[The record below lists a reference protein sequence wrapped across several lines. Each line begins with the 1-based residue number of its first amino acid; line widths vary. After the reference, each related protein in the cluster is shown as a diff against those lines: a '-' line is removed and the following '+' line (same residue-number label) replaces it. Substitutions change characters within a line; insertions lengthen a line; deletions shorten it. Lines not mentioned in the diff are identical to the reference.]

1 MRTANVNGVELA
13 YDVQGEGEP
22 VLFIH
27 GAIWADFL
35 RPLADQTAFREVQ
48 RIRYHRR
55 GYGESGGP
63 AGGFDLQAV
72 DIVALLDHLEVDRA
86 HLVGHSEGAMIALVL
101 ATSYPD
107 RVRSL
112 ALLEPLP
119 PSSWLAVND
128 FADLL
133 GILGP
138 AFEAMVG
145 RYQAGDIAGAY
156 DSLFEPTGLDWRR
169 AAEAAGPGVVDQGI
183 KDAATFVEG
192 EASELIEWNYG
203 VEQAATIDSP
213 VLSWSTTSEN
223 PINPAVRAFLYE
235 LLPQRDEVILES
247 GDHFSVTTDPAAVAE
262 PIAEFIS
269 RHSAAH
275 RTNTDPPQP
284 HRRSSRRPPRPTTSV
299 AS

>member
-1 MRTANVNGVELA
+1 MRTTHVNGIELA

-22 VLFIH
+22 VLFVH

-35 RPLADQTAFREVQ
+35 RPLAEQPAFSGFQ

-63 AGGFDLQAV
+63 AGGFGMQAADV
-72 DIVALLDHLEVDRA
+72 VALLDHLDVDRA

-101 ATSYPD
+101 AASSPD

-119 PSSWLAVND
+119 SSSWLAASD

-145 RYQAGDIAGAY
+145 RYRAGDIAGAY
-156 DSLFEPTGLDWRR
+156 QSLFEPTGLDWRA
-169 AAEAAGPGVVDQGI
+169 AAEAAGAGVVDQGI
-183 KDAATFVEG
+183 RDAATFVEG
-192 EASELIEWNYG
+192 EASELIEWSFG
-203 VEQAATIDSP
+203 VEQAATIHSP
-213 VLSWSTTSEN
+213 VLSWASASQN
-223 PINPAVRAFLYE
+223 PINPAVRAFLCE
-235 LLPQRDEVILES
+235 LFPHREEVILEG
-247 GDHFSVTTDPAAVAE
+247 GDHFSVTTDPTAVAE
-262 PIAEFIS
+262 PLADFVS
-269 RHSAAH
+269 RHSAAAAL
-275 RTNTDPPQP
+275 T
-284 HRRSSRRPPRPTTSV
+284 
-299 AS
+299 

>member
-1 MRTANVNGVELA
+1 MKTTSVNDIELA

-35 RPLADQTAFREVQ
+35 RPLAEQQAFNGFQ

-63 AGGFDLQAV
+63 ADGFDMQAA

-101 ATSYPD
+101 AASYPD

-119 PSSWLAVND
+119 PSSWLAAGD
-128 FADLL
+128 FAEVLELL
-133 GILGP
+133 AP

-156 DSLFEPTGLDWRR
+156 DALFEPTGLDWR
-169 AAEAAGPGVVDQGI
+169 AAAQAAGP
-183 KDAATFVEG
+183 APSTR
-192 EASELIEWNYG
+192 ASR
-203 VEQAATIDSP
+203 T
-213 VLSWSTTSEN
+213 
-223 PINPAVRAFLYE
+223 
-235 LLPQRDEVILES
+235 PQRSSRAKLPPWSS
-247 GDHFSVTTDPAAVAE
+247 GTTGSSKRQRSTAQCSRGVPPRRTRSTPRRE
-262 PIAEFIS
+262 PSSTSCS
-269 RHSAAH
+269 RSA
-275 RTNTDPPQP
+275 
-284 HRRSSRRPPRPTTSV
+284 RRSSSRVATTSP
-299 AS
+299 SPRTQRP

>member
-1 MRTANVNGVELA
+1 MKTTTVNGIELA
-13 YDVQGEGEP
+13 YDVQGEGEA

-35 RPLADQTAFREVQ
+35 RPLAEQPAFRGFQ

-63 AGGFDLQAV
+63 AGGFDMQTA

-101 ATSYPD
+101 AASYPD
-107 RVRSL
+107 RARSL

-119 PSSWLAVND
+119 STSWLAAGD
-128 FADLL
+128 FADVL
-133 GILGP
+133 GVLGP

-156 DSLFEPTGLDWRR
+156 ESLFEPTGLDWR
-169 AAEAAGPGVVDQGI
+169 AATEAAGPGVLDQGI

-192 EASELIEWNYG
+192 EAAALVEWDYG
-203 VEQAATIDSP
+203 VQQAATIDSP
-213 VLSWSTTSEN
+213 VLSWTTTSDN
-223 PINPAVRAFLYE
+223 PINPATRAFIYE
-235 LLPQRDEVILES
+235 LFPHREEVILEG

-262 PIAEFIS
+262 PIAQFVS
-269 RHSAAH
+269 RHTASAAL
-275 RTNTDPPQP
+275 T
-284 HRRSSRRPPRPTTSV
+284 
-299 AS
+299 

>member
-1 MRTANVNGVELA
+1 MKTTDVNGIELA

-27 GAIWADFL
+27 GALFADFL
-35 RPLADQTAFREVQ
+35 RPLAEQPAFSGFR

-55 GYGESGGP
+55 GYGESGGQP
-63 AGGFDLQAV
+63 GGFDMQAA

-86 HLVGHSEGAMIALVL
+86 HLVGHSEGAMIALEL
-101 ATSYPD
+101 AASHPD

-119 PSSWLAVND
+119 SSSWLAASA

-138 AFEAMVG
+138 AFEAMAG
-145 RYQAGDIAGAY
+145 RYQAGDIAGAF
-156 DSLFEPTGLDWRR
+156 DALFEPTGLDWR
-169 AAEAAGPGVVDQGI
+169 AAAKAAGPGVVDQGI

-192 EASELIEWNYG
+192 EASALVEWHFG

-213 VLSWSTTSEN
+213 VLSWGTASEN
-223 PINPAVRAFLYE
+223 SINPATRAFLHE
-235 LLPQRDEVILES
+235 LFPRCEEVILEG
-247 GDHFSVTTDPAAVAE
+247 GDHFSVTTDPPAVAE
-262 PIAEFIS
+262 PIAEFVS
-269 RHSAAH
+269 RHSAAAAL
-275 RTNTDPPQP
+275 T
-284 HRRSSRRPPRPTTSV
+284 
-299 AS
+299 

>member
-1 MRTANVNGVELA
+1 MKTATVNGIALA

-22 VLFIH
+22 VMFIH

-35 RPLADQTAFREVQ
+35 RPLAEQPAFSGFR

-63 AGGFDLQAV
+63 ADGFDRQAA

-101 ATSYPD
+101 ASNHPD

-119 PSSWLAVND
+119 SSSWLATSD
-128 FADLL
+128 FAHVL
-133 GILGP
+133 GVLGP
-138 AFEAMVG
+138 AFGAMVS
-145 RYQAGDIAGAY
+145 RYQAGDVAGAFER
-156 DSLFEPTGLDWRR
+156 LFEPSGLDWRA
-169 AAEAAGPGVVDQGI
+169 AAEAAGPDVLDQGFT
-183 KDAATFVEG
+183 DAATFVEG
-192 EASELIEWNYG
+192 EASALVEWDYG

-213 VLSWSTTSEN
+213 VLSWGTASEN
-223 PINPAVRAFLYE
+223 PINRAARAFLAE
-235 LLPQRDEVILES
+235 LFPHCEEVILEG

-262 PIAEFIS
+262 PIAAFVS
-269 RHSAAH
+269 RHTAAAAL
-275 RTNTDPPQP
+275 T
-284 HRRSSRRPPRPTTSV
+284 
-299 AS
+299 

>member
-1 MRTANVNGVELA
+1 MKTTTVNGIDLA

-27 GAIWADFL
+27 GAIFADFL
-35 RPLADQTAFREVQ
+35 RPLAEQPAFSGFQ

-63 AGGFDLQAV
+63 AGGFDMQAA

-101 ATSYPD
+101 AASYPE

-119 PSSWLAVND
+119 SSSWLAASD
-128 FADLL
+128 FAEAL
-133 GILGP
+133 GSFGALM
-138 AFEAMVG
+138 EAMVG
-145 RYQAGDIAGAY
+145 RYQAGDSVGAY
-156 DSLFEPTGLDWRR
+156 DVLFTPQGLDWRA

-192 EASELIEWNYG
+192 EASALVEWNYG
-203 VEQAATIDSP
+203 VEQATTIDSP
-213 VLSWSTTSEN
+213 VLSWGAASDN
-223 PINPAVRAFLYE
+223 PITPAVRAFLYE
-235 LLPQRDEVILES
+235 LFPQHEEVILEG

-262 PIAEFIS
+262 PIAEFVS
-269 RHSAAH
+269 RHSVAAAL
-275 RTNTDPPQP
+275 T
-284 HRRSSRRPPRPTTSV
+284 
-299 AS
+299 

>member
-1 MRTANVNGVELA
+1 VNGIELA

-27 GAIWADFL
+27 GAIFADFL
-35 RPLADQTAFREVQ
+35 RPLAEQPAFRGFQ

-63 AGGFDLQAV
+63 AGGFDMQAA

-101 ATSYPD
+101 AASYPD

-119 PSSWLAVND
+119 SSSWLAASD

-133 GILGP
+133 GILVP

-156 DSLFEPTGLDWRR
+156 ESLFEPTGLDWRA

-192 EASELIEWNYG
+192 EAAALVAWDFG

-213 VLSWSTTSEN
+213 VLSWGAASEN
-223 PINPAVRAFLYE
+223 PINPAARAFLYK
-235 LLPQRDEVILES
+235 LFPQRDEVILEG

-262 PIAEFIS
+262 PIAEFVS
-269 RHSAAH
+269 RHSAAAAL
-275 RTNTDPPQP
+275 T
-284 HRRSSRRPPRPTTSV
+284 
-299 AS
+299 

>member
-1 MRTANVNGVELA
+1 VNGIELA

-27 GAIWADFL
+27 GAIFADFL
-35 RPLADQTAFREVQ
+35 RPLAEQPAFRGFQ

-63 AGGFDLQAV
+63 AGGFDVQAA
-72 DIVALLDHLEVDRA
+72 DIVALLDHVCVDRA
-86 HLVGHSEGAMIALVL
+86 HFVGHSEGAMIALVL
-101 ATSYPD
+101 AASYPD

-119 PSSWLAVND
+119 SSSWLAASD

-133 GILGP
+133 RILGP

-145 RYQAGDIAGAY
+145 RHQAGDVAGAF
-156 DSLFEPTGLDWRR
+156 DALFEPTGLDWR
-169 AAEAAGPGVVDQGI
+169 AAAKAAGPGVVDQGI

-192 EASELIEWNYG
+192 EASALVEWNFG
-203 VEQAATIDSP
+203 IEQAATIDSP
-213 VLSWSTTSEN
+213 VLSWGTASEN
-223 PINPAVRAFLYE
+223 PINPATRAFLYE
-235 LLPQRDEVILES
+235 LFPQRDEVILEG

-262 PIAEFIS
+262 PIAEFVS
-269 RHSAAH
+269 RHSAAAAL
-275 RTNTDPPQP
+275 
-284 HRRSSRRPPRPTTSV
+284 S
-299 AS
+299 

>member
-1 MRTANVNGVELA
+1 MKTTNVNGIELA

-35 RPLADQTAFREVQ
+35 RPLAEQPAFSGFQ

-63 AGGFDLQAV
+63 AGGFDMQAA

-101 ATSYPD
+101 AASYPD

-119 PSSWLAVND
+119 SSSWLAASD

-156 DSLFEPTGLDWRR
+156 DRSSSRLAWTGARRRKPRGPASSTRASRTRQRSSRAKLPHWSSGTTGSSRRQRSTAQCSRGVPLRRTRSTPRREP
-169 AAEAAGPGVVDQGI
+169 
-183 KDAATFVEG
+183 
-192 EASELIEWNYG
+192 S
-203 VEQAATIDSP
+203 
-213 VLSWSTTSEN
+213 STSC
-223 PINPAVRAFLYE
+223 
-235 LLPQRDEVILES
+235 
-247 GDHFSVTTDPAAVAE
+247 
-262 PIAEFIS
+262 S
-269 RHSAAH
+269 RSA
-275 RTNTDPPQP
+275 
-284 HRRSSRRPPRPTTSV
+284 RRSSSRVEITSRSPRTQRP
-299 AS
+299 

>member
-1 MRTANVNGVELA
+1 MKTTNVNGIELA
-13 YDVQGEGEP
+13 YDVQGEGEQ

-27 GAIWADFL
+27 GAVWADFL
-35 RPLADQTAFREVQ
+35 RPLAEEPAFCRFQ

-55 GYGESGGP
+55 GYGESGGA
-63 AGGFDLQAV
+63 AGGFDMHAA
-72 DIVALLDHLEVDRA
+72 DIVALLDHIEVDRA

-101 ATSYPD
+101 AASYPD

-119 PSSWLAVND
+119 SSSWLAASA

-145 RYQAGDIAGAY
+145 RHQAGDIPGAY
-156 DSLFEPTGLDWRR
+156 DALFEPTGLDWRA

-183 KDAATFVEG
+183 EDAATFVEG
-192 EASELIEWNYG
+192 EASALVEWNYG

-213 VLSWSTTSEN
+213 VLSWGTASDN
-223 PINPAVRAFLYE
+223 PVNPAARAFLYE
-235 LLPQRDEVILES
+235 LFPHREEVILEG

-262 PIAEFIS
+262 PIADFVS
-269 RHSAAH
+269 
-275 RTNTDPPQP
+275 
-284 HRRSSRRPPRPTTSV
+284 RSS
-299 AS
+299 ASASLT